1 MKPLTKEQ
9 AIKISELH
17 RLWYAENTE
26 ATREQLVQ
34 AFHRIRRQVL
44 KETKNNIV

>member
-1 MKPLTKEQ
+1 MIHLTKEQ
-9 AIKISELH
+9 AIKISEAH
-17 RLWYAENTE
+17 FKWYAEHPE
-26 ATREQLVQ
+26 ATKEQLVQ